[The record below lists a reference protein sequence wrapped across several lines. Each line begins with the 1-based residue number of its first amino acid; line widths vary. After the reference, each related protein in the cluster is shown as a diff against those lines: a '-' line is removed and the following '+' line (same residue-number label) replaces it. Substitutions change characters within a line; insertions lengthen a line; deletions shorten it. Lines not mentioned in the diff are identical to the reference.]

1 MNRHAVTDTS
11 TEPAASAVTERS
23 TSAALAETLLEAAL
37 AAWRAGALEDLV
49 THRPLAARW
58 LMRRHLRWAQATA
71 DDAAERGARPLAATA
86 ALLLRWLVTQL
97 RPDQQPNLQHIDR
110 DAWVQLTSWRPMLA
124 VMCQAGMAE
133 VPAMPDR
140 YHRRLDEP
148 AADNLCGLWGVG
160 MSTFYRYLERG
171 KRAMAQIALEPV
183 IGVPRRLSLR
193 RMVEAEAQALLGQDD
208 ERMRAWHGRHAARAL
223 ARRDAASALWHQLQG
238 GDASGFVATLRT
250 HAASL
255 AGEPETDAL
264 IERLAVAA
272 LDVRTQFELWMARAA
287 LNRTRNAG
295 EREQQAYERAV
306 QIANTAGDRVLLGI
320 AYGALGKFHEPR
332 DGDRAF
338 ACYEDSAEF
347 LRDAHVGDKDV
358 ARHHLTTLAR
368 LAWLYALRNDPRSK
382 PILERADVLRGQV
395 DPSDEVIGVLEQT
408 WGEYWR
414 RAGDL
419 RRSLDHR
426 HRALN
431 IFERVGDRRSVFA
444 TLANLSSIYAETREF
459 ERAIA
464 YARRVLDVTDRQVVE
479 PEIVASTHLNL
490 GATYYWQ
497 ERYDAAIEQYQLALD
512 RALQADLRLHAH
524 RAHYNLAEA
533 YYKRFQLAG
542 DAQDEQRGDLHA
554 AAGMNAPLSETT
566 QALAEASRTL
576 KAEVLGAQA
585 LPAKDRLLPEESAVH
600 FAEMAD
606 VQRHRAVLAVPM
618 AADAHVRARL
628 AIANAYLAISVK
640 EREAALQLIERHGLG
655 ERFATELGRLRATF
669 DRDLTIEQRLM
680 AQWKQQAADLLDDGR
695 RAALIERL
703 LSEGAVNKS
712 GYAELCGLSPATA
725 SKHLALL
732 AERGLLQQSG
742 KGPSTRY
749 RLPP

>member
-1 MNRHAVTDTS
+1 MNRHAVPDTP
-11 TEPAASAVTERS
+11 TEPAASDVTERP
-23 TSAALAETLLEAAL
+23 SADARVEVLLEAAL
-37 AAWRAGALEDLV
+37 AACRAGTLEDLV
-49 THRPLAARW
+49 AQRPLVARW
-58 LMRRHLRWAQATA
+58 MMRRHLRLVRPIA
-71 DDAAERGARPLAATA
+71 DDAVERGAPPLTAAA

-97 RPDQQPNLQHIDR
+97 RPDQQPSLQHIDR
-110 DAWVQLTSWRPMLA
+110 DCWVQLTSWRPMLA

-140 YHRRLDEP
+140 YRRRVDEP

-171 KRAMAQIALEPV
+171 KRAMAAVALEPV
-183 IGVPRRLSLR
+183 VGVPRRLSLR
-193 RMVEAEAQALLGQDD
+193 RMVEAEAQRQLGLDD
-208 ERMRAWHGRHAARAL
+208 LGLRAWHGRQVARAL
-223 ARRDAASALWHQLQG
+223 ARRDAVSALWHQLQG
-238 GDASGFVATLRT
+238 GDANGFVTTLRT
-250 HAASL
+250 HAAAL

-264 IERLAVAA
+264 VERLDVAA
-272 LDVRTQFELWMARAA
+272 LDGRTQFALWMARAA
-287 LNRTRNAG
+287 LNRTRNAAD
-295 EREQQAYERAV
+295 REQQAYERAV
-306 QIANTAGDRVLLGI
+306 QIANGGGDRVLLGI
-320 AYGALGKFHEPR
+320 AYGALGKFYEPR

-338 ACYEDSAEF
+338 ACYEDSAEY
-347 LRDAHVGDKDV
+347 LRDADPADGE
-358 ARHHLTTLAR
+358 AATQRLTTLVR
-368 LAWLYALRNDPRSK
+368 LAWLYAMRNDPRSRTVLDSAEALRRGVV
-382 PILERADVLRGQV
+382 IADDVLGM
-395 DPSDEVIGVLEQT
+395 LEQT

-414 RAGDL
+414 RAGEL
-419 RRSLDHR
+419 RKALDHKY
-426 HRALN
+426 RALN
-431 IFERVGDRRSVFA
+431 IFERIADRRSVLI
-444 TLANLSSIYAETREF
+444 TYLNLSSIHAETQEF
-459 ERAIA
+459 ERAID
-464 YARRVLDVTDRQVVE
+464 YAQRILDVAARNVVE
-479 PEIVASTHLNL
+479 PELVTSTHLNL
-490 GATYYWQ
+490 GATYFWQ
-497 ERYDAAIEQYQLALD
+497 GRYDEAIEQYQLALD